1 MIKLVHFLHRKFPEI
16 FGENEYETLLK
27 EVEEERNE
35 NIGLAIERALLLLPE
50 TVGHLIANHIAM
62 SKMNSAFYTDHPE
75 FRDKKDI
82 VASVIEM
89 VEGQNPHLTGDY
101 QAILAKAVP
110 VIKDRIKITE
120 GLNTTTVSE
129 PSREFHGVV

>member
-1 MIKLVHFLHRKFPEI
+1 MI
-16 FGENEYETLLK
+16 T
-27 EVEEERNE
+27 EEERNE
-35 NIGLAIERALLLLPE
+35 IIGLAVEKALLLLPE

-62 SKMNSAFYTDHPE
+62 SKINSTFYADHPE

-89 VEGQNPHLTGDY
+89 VEGQNPQLTGDY
-101 QAILAKAVP
+101 EAILVKAVP
-110 VIKDRIKITE
+110 AIKDRIKITE

-129 PSREFHGVV
+129 PNRELHGVI

>member
-1 MIKLVHFLHRKFPEI
+1 MI
-16 FGENEYETLLK
+16 T
-27 EVEEERNE
+27 EEERNE
-35 NIGLAIERALLLLPE
+35 IIGLAVERALLLLPE
-50 TVGHLIANHIAM
+50 TVGHLIVNHIAM
-62 SKMNSAFYTDHPE
+62 SKMNAAFYTDPDHSE

-110 VIKDRIKITE
+110 AITERIKTTK
-120 GLNTTTVSE
+120 GLDTTTISE
-129 PSREFHGVV
+129 PNREFHGVI